1 MSNEK
6 KWEGFTDK
14 QIAQEILIDAL
25 DFALTEEHHSID
37 TDLGKLKDQDSTSK
51 MKRVKKILAG
61 MSHKIFLAYGHTND
75 LDMSGHPILEKFGEF
90 DIGQKPMTITKMV
103 TEKWKPKKG
112 SLMQIDESALK
123 PKTQASQAARYGV
136 LGVQLGKPLYDALTE
151 YCQKKGIVKTK
162 LIRALVEAYLK
173 DNK

>member
-1 MSNEK
+1 MYNQK

-25 DFALTEEHHSID
+25 DFALTEEHPSIA
-37 TDLGKLKDQDSTSK
+37 TDLAKLEDQDNRSK

-90 DIGQKPMTITKMV
+90 DIEQKPMTITKMV
-103 TEKWKPKKG
+103 TEKWKPRKV
-112 SLMQIDESALK
+112 A
-123 PKTQASQAARYGV
+123 
-136 LGVQLGKPLYDALTE
+136 
-151 YCQKKGIVKTK
+151 
-162 LIRALVEAYLK
+162 
-173 DNK
+173 